1 MVTSEDID
9 VIKIEAIV
17 RPDRINIII
26 DALDAVGCRGFNVQN
41 VNGRGQ
47 QQGVEVFTGRGA
59 TTATRMSLPKAL
71 ITIVIPDDDKD
82 QIIEAILGAAKSSA
96 DGAIGDGKI
105 FVTPVEDAYRIRN
118 GESGNLTLK

>member
-1 MVTSEDID
+1 M
-9 VIKIEAIV
+9 IKIEAIV

-26 DALDAVGCRGFNVQN
+26 DALDAVGCRGFNILN

-71 ITIVIPDDDKD
+71 ISIVVKDGDKD
-82 QIIEAILGAAKSSA
+82 KAILGSAKSSEN
-96 DGAIGDGKI
+96 GAIGDGKI
-105 FVTPVEDAYRIRN
+105 FVSDVSEVIRVRT
-118 GESGNLTLK
+118 GERNESAL

>member
-1 MVTSEDID
+1 
-9 VIKIEAIV
+9 VIRIEAIV

-59 TTATRMSLPKAL
+59 TTATRTSLPKVL
-71 ITIVIPDDDKD
+71 ITIVVRDGDKD
-82 QIIEAILGAAKSSA
+82 KIIEAILGAAKSSEE
-96 DGAIGDGKI
+96 GAIGDGKI
-105 FVTPVEDAYRIRN
+105 FVSVISEVIRVRT
-118 GESGNLTLK
+118 GERDESAL

>member
-1 MVTSEDID
+1 M
-9 VIKIEAIV
+9 IKIEAIV

-59 TTATRMSLPKAL
+59 TTATRTSLPKAM
-71 ITIVIPDDDKD
+71 IATVVADADKD
-82 QIIEAILGAAKSSA
+82 KIIDAILSSAKSTEE
-96 DGAIGDGKI
+96 GAIGDGKI
-105 FVTPVEDAYRIRN
+105 FVSPVTEVIRVRT
-118 GESGNLTLK
+118 GERDESAL

>member
-1 MVTSEDID
+1 M
-9 VIKIEAIV
+9 IKIEAIV
-17 RPDRINIII
+17 RPDRVNIVI

-59 TTATRMSLPKAL
+59 TTATRTSLPKAM
-71 ITIVIPDDDKD
+71 ITTVVQEADKEKIVDA
-82 QIIEAILGAAKSSA
+82 IIGAAKSSE

-105 FVTPVEDAYRIRN
+105 FISPVSEVIRVRTGERNDAA
-118 GESGNLTLK
+118 L

>member
-1 MVTSEDID
+1 M
-9 VIKIEAIV
+9 IKIEAIV

-26 DALDAVGCRGFNVQN
+26 DALDAVGCRGFNVLN

-71 ITIVIPDDDKD
+71 ISIVVTDGDKEK
-82 QIIEAILGAAKSSA
+82 IVEAILVAAKSSE

-105 FVTPVEDAYRIRN
+105 FVSPVSEVIRVRT
-118 GESGNLTLK
+118 GERDESAL

>member
-1 MVTSEDID
+1 M
-9 VIKIEAIV
+9 IKIEAIV

-59 TTATRMSLPKAL
+59 TTATRTSLPKAL
-71 ITIVIPDDDKD
+71 ITTVVPEADKEK
-82 QIIEAILGAAKSSA
+82 IIEAILGSAKSSEE
-96 DGAIGDGKI
+96 GAIGDGKI
-105 FVTPVEDAYRIRN
+105 FVSPISEVIRVRT
-118 GESGNLTLK
+118 GERDEAAL

>member
-1 MVTSEDID
+1 M
-9 VIKIEAIV
+9 IKIEAIV

-59 TTATRMSLPKAL
+59 TTATRTSLPKAM
-71 ITIVIPDDDKD
+71 ISIVVTDADKD
-82 QIIEAILGAAKSSA
+82 KIVEAILSSAKSTEE
-96 DGAIGDGKI
+96 GAIGDGKI
-105 FVTPVEDAYRIRN
+105 FISPITDVIRVRT
-118 GESGNLTLK
+118 GERDEAAL

>member
-1 MVTSEDID
+1 M
-9 VIKIEAIV
+9 IKIEAIV

-59 TTATRMSLPKAL
+59 TTATRTSLPKAL
-71 ITIVIPDDDKD
+71 ITTVVSEADKEK
-82 QIIEAILGAAKSSA
+82 IIDAILGSAKSSEE
-96 DGAIGDGKI
+96 GAIGDGKI
-105 FVTPVEDAYRIRN
+105 FVSPVSEVIRVRT
-118 GESGNLTLK
+118 GERDEAAL

>member
-1 MVTSEDID
+1 

-17 RPDRINIII
+17 RPDRINLII
-26 DALDAVGCRGFNVQN
+26 DALDEVGCRGFNVQN

-59 TTATRMSLPKAL
+59 TTATRTSLPKAL
-71 ITIVIPDDDKD
+71 ITTVVPEADKEKIV
-82 QIIEAILGAAKSSA
+82 QAILSAAKSSE

-105 FVTPVEDAYRIRN
+105 FVSPITDVIRVRT
-118 GESGNLTLK
+118 GERDEAAL